1 VLRKVVDFNNENGAY
16 IPMKAKHAYCVDI
29 NGGSKRGKCFEY
41 SFGHTKGIRIKI
53 GCDKASI
60 EFTLS
65 VLKSPEDFTS
75 LSLKLFRDALRK
87 THMLHTLFMERNL
100 SVRQMSLAIDGQ
112 EIELEKTLPGFP
124 FVCSMLEKGNIDL
137 PNKWRADSVVSQ
149 VLAWT
154 KTSSDS
160 DYKACAMN
168 AFLLSRTRSFKVDR
182 FLNLWTSMNA
192 VYNEAAQRFELQKC
206 RDINKK
212 RNDLPS
218 KYKILNHDN
227 PAMGSLIALGSN
239 YILQKNLDT
248 PEFYRAYKRTSPA
261 LSQLDEAHLP
271 GLYDALSESRDNAR
285 PAGLPELNQI
295 ASDIDTPLFYYLA
308 FVYPYH
314 LRCKLFHGSKA
325 INILSAYND
334 PEISDLT
341 VVNFFL
347 DRYLADAIP
356 AMFEQP
362 PKMGQAECDA
372 IERFLKLREKNK

>member
-1 VLRKVVDFNNENGAY
+1 
-16 IPMKAKHAYCVDI
+16 MKAKHTYCVAI
-29 NGGSKRGKCFEY
+29 NGGSERGKCFEY
-41 SFGHTKGIRIKI
+41 SFGHTEGIRIKI
-53 GCDKASI
+53 GRDKASI

-65 VLKSPEDFTS
+65 VLKGPEDFTS
-75 LSLKLFRDALRK
+75 LRLKLFRDALRK
-87 THMLHTLFMERNL
+87 THMLHTLLTGRSL
-100 SVRQMSLAIDGQ
+100 SAKQMSLAIDGH

-124 FVCSMLEKGNIDL
+124 FVHSMLGIGNIDL
-137 PNKWRADSVVSQ
+137 PNNWRADSVVSQ

-168 AFLLSRTRSFKVDR
+168 AFLLSRARAFKVDR

-192 VYNEAAQRFELQKC
+192 AYNEVAQRFELQKC
-206 RDINKK
+206 RDLDVK
-212 RNDLPS
+212 RNNLPN
-218 KYKILNHDN
+218 KFKILNRDN
-227 PAMGSLIALGSN
+227 PAMGSLIALGSDF
-239 YILQKNLDT
+239 ILQKNLGT
-248 PEFYRAYKRTSPA
+248 PEFNRAYKRTSVA
-261 LSQLDEAHLP
+261 LSQLDQAHLP
-271 GLYDALSESRDNAR
+271 DLYDALSRSRDSAR
-285 PAGLPELNQI
+285 APEFPVLSQI
-295 ASDIDTPLFYYLA
+295 ASDIDTPLFYYLT
-308 FVYPYH
+308 FVYPYL

-362 PKMGQAECDA
+362 PKMRQAECDA
-372 IERFLKLREKNK
+372 IERFLKLREK